1 MHSSH
6 NLNSCICVSKI
17 QILDIVFELVMD
29 PIENL
34 FGRGDGME
42 EPWHQWHKCQCMEV
56 KQDIVDFLRNV
67 ADLHGD
73 WHDAHG
79 YVIDFGVWVALL
91 QYVRWC
97 DEQKL
102 DFNFHV
108 SQVLADD
115 GYYTRL
121 AISKLAEYGA

>member
-1 MHSSH
+1 
-6 NLNSCICVSKI
+6 
-17 QILDIVFELVMD
+17 MD
-29 PIENL
+29 PIEKL

-42 EPWHQWHKCQCMEV
+42 ESWHQWHKCQCMEV
-56 KQDIVDFLRNV
+56 KQDIVDYLRNV
-67 ADLHGD
+67 ADLHGI
-73 WHDAHG
+73 WHDTHG
-79 YVIDFGVWVALL
+79 WVIDFGVWAALL

-108 SQVLADD
+108 SQVLQDD

-121 AISKLAEYGA
+121 AISKLAEYGAWAYEALNLLGLLKQLKTWILL

>member
-1 MHSSH
+1 
-6 NLNSCICVSKI
+6 
-17 QILDIVFELVMD
+17 MD

-34 FGRGDGME
+34 FGPGDGME

-67 ADLHGD
+67 GPGVYGELHE
-73 WHDAHG
+73 AHG
-79 YVIDFGVWVALL
+79 WVIDFGVRAALV

-108 SQVLADD
+108 TQVLQDD

-121 AISKLAEYGA
+121 AIAKFAECGAWAYEALNLGC